1 MDSNILM
8 GNRSNVVERG
18 EVVHFGDE
26 PYNFE
31 PEFLL
36 LGHLTPF
43 A

>member
-1 MDSNILM
+1 M

-18 EVVHFGDE
+18 EVGVVHFGDE